1 MGLLRG
7 GGAGPRVTAAALAMG
22 IGVAGCGAA
31 KDYHNRDR
39 PPAPINLTA
48 VISPNQVSVSPVRF
62 GAGPI
67 VLVVTN
73 QTGASQRLT
82 LTTGDSIGKHPITQ
96 STGPIN
102 PRDTASLAVDVPPGD
117 YQVKVGDHTIR
128 PTNLHV
134 GQERKSAQAELLQP

>member
-1 MGLLRG
+1 MGLLTG
-7 GGAGPRVTAAALAMG
+7 GRARPRVAAAALAL
-22 IGVAGCGAA
+22 GVGAAGCGAS
-31 KDYHNRDR
+31 KDYANRDR
-39 PPAPINLTA
+39 PPSPINLTA
-48 VISPNQVSVSPVRF
+48 IISPNQVSVSPLRF

-82 LTTGDSIGKHPITQ
+82 LTTGDPIGKHPITQ

-102 PRDTASLAVDVPPGD
+102 PRDTASLSVDVVPGD
-117 YQVKVGDHTIR
+117 YQVKVADRTIR

-134 GQERKSAQAELLQP
+134 GRERSTAQSELLQP

>member
-7 GGAGPRVTAAALAMG
+7 GGARSRVAAAALALG
-22 IGVAGCGAA
+22 IGAAGCGAS
-31 KDYHNRDR
+31 KDYANRDR

-48 VISPNQVSVSPVRF
+48 IISPNQVSVSPIRF

-67 VLVVTN
+67 VLIVTN

-96 STGPIN
+96 TTGPIN
-102 PRDTASLAVDVPPGD
+102 PRDTASLTVDVSPGD
-117 YQVKVGDHTIR
+117 YLVKVADRTIR

-134 GQERKSAQAELLQP
+134 GQERNTAQSELLQP

>member
-7 GGAGPRVTAAALAMG
+7 GGAGPRLAATALAVTVG
-22 IGVAGCGAA
+22 AAGCGAST
-31 KDYHNRDR
+31 DYRNQDR

-48 VISPNQVSVSPVRF
+48 VISPRQVSVSPVRF

-67 VLVVTN
+67 VLIVTN

-82 LTTGDSIGKHPITQ
+82 LTTADSIGRHPITQ

-117 YQVKVGDHTIR
+117 YRVKVGDRTIR
-128 PTNLHV
+128 ATNLHV
-134 GQERKSAQAELLQP
+134 GRSRATAQNELLQP

>member
-7 GGAGPRVTAAALAMG
+7 GGAGPRLAATALAVG
-22 IGVAGCGAA
+22 IGVAGCGAS
-31 KDYHNRDR
+31 KDYHNQDR

-48 VISPNQVSVSPVRF
+48 VISPSQVSVSPVRF

-67 VLVVTN
+67 VLIVTN

-117 YQVKVGDHTIR
+117 YQVKVGDRTIR
-128 PTNLHV
+128 PINLHV
-134 GQERKSAQAELLQP
+134 GQQRATAQGELLQP